1 MADWKNERA
10 EREMK
15 LAEKEIMAKALLK
28 EQQELAE
35 QWINLKKSLYTD
47 SDSYNTEVDRVID
60 ALRENYELPVK
71 KQG

>member
-1 MADWKNERA
+1 MTDWKKERA

>member
-15 LAEKEIMAKALLK
+15 LAEKEIMAKALQK
-28 EQQELAE
+28 EQQEIAE
-35 QWINLKKSLYTD
+35 HWNDLKKSLYTD
-47 SDSYNTEVDRVID
+47 SDSFNTEVDRVID